1 MRSTLSILWNKI
13 TKSNQINQINSQTK
27 QAVLEKG
34 LWQDCYFSDGG
45 LILDWR
51 RVSDYFEIRF
61 ILKYAFLIDREVIRF
76 SEIEVKNISGKK
88 LSKIKLT
95 VATND
100 WLDRERRNFIELGSL
115 ENSQVLAFALTN
127 IPLLALRPIENQ
139 LCLSHGNLNVVLH
152 SLEEDRTNTT
162 LAGTILEV
170 IIPSSFPFQTYQLNS
185 I

>member
-1 MRSTLSILWNKI
+1 MKNVLSILWDKI
-13 TKSNQINQINSQTK
+13 TKPNKIKKSLFQN
-27 QAVLEKG
+27 
-34 LWQDCYFSDGG
+34 CYFSDGG
-45 LILDWR
+45 LILDWLKA
-51 RVSDYFEIRF
+51 SDYFEIRF
-61 ILKYAFLIDREVIRF
+61 ILKYAFLINREVIRF
-76 SEIEVKNISGKK
+76 SEIEIKNISGNK

-100 WLDRERRNFIELGSL
+100 WLDRERRNFIEVGNM

-152 SLEEDRTNTT
+152 SLEDGTNIT

-170 IIPSSFPFQTYQLNS
+170 IIPSTFPFQTYQLNS
-185 I
+185 L